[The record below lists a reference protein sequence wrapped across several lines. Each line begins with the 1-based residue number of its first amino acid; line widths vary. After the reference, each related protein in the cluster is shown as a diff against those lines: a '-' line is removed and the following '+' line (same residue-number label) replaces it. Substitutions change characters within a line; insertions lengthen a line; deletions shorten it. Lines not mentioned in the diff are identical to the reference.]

1 MKSIWIIGAGHF
13 GLRAVELLSGK
24 DSKMDITVIEK
35 DKKICE
41 QIEDMPFKVVCM
53 DGVTYLDKNLKI
65 QEYPDWIIPAIP
77 VHLSYKWIRI
87 KLPKERRLVTI
98 EVPHKLIMTLP
109 NPFKGKDGEIY
120 ISNADF
126 ICPEN
131 CPEPDEICTY
141 TGKPRPKSLYKALE
155 SIQYNDFLSVVI
167 QSRQLLPGLGGYT
180 PKALFE
186 ALTEITA
193 SRTPVLLSTAC
204 RCHGVMNAFTTS

>member
-1 MKSIWIIGAGHF
+1 MNLANKILCPVCNGNTILVNRLSVNDIISS
-13 GLRAVELLSGK
+13 LELY
-24 DSKMDITVIEK
+24 I
-35 DKKICE
+35 KKEI
-41 QIEDMPFKVVCM
+41 PN
-53 DGVTYLDKNLKI
+53 NLKI

-77 VHLSYKWIRI
+77 VHVSYEWIKI
-87 KLPKERRLVTI
+87 KLQKERRLVTI
-98 EVPHKLIMTLP
+98 EVPQKLIMTLP

-186 ALTEITA
+186 ALTEIAA

-204 RCHGVMNAFTTS
+204 RCHGVMNVFKIS